1 MGINIKMCILPERLY
16 RMKVKK
22 YSGEL
27 VEFDIDRLKGS
38 LSKSGA
44 APDVVNEVW
53 ESMKPLLYEGIT
65 TRALY
70 KLAFRLLKKEADSFA
85 ARYSLKKA
93 LRDLGPAGYYF
104 EEWIAKLFEY
114 AQYQTI
120 TGQLLVGHS
129 VSHEVDVVAQ
139 NEKEMLLI
147 ECKFR
152 NTVDAKISVTTPM
165 YFLSRIKDLEGLD
178 FSFFDEKR
186 RFTAGWLA
194 TNAYMTTDSIQFANH
209 YGVQLLAWNYPP
221 ESSIKRR
228 VDHAGLYPVTCLT
241 TLVKAEKDKLLKQ
254 GCVLVKDVLD
264 DPSYLQSLN
273 LALRKER
280 RIIQE
285 ATELVN
291 HQK

>member
-1 MGINIKMCILPERLY
+1 
-16 RMKVKK
+16 MKVKK

-38 LSKSGA
+38 LAKSGA
-44 APDVVNEVW
+44 TPDVVNAVW
-53 ESMKPLLYEGIT
+53 ESMKPLVHEGIT

-104 EEWIAKLFEY
+104 EEWISRLFQH
-114 AQYQTI
+114 AQYQTV
-120 TGQLLVGHS
+120 TGQLLGGHS
-129 VSHEVDVVAQ
+129 VNHEVDVVAQ
-139 NEKEMLLI
+139 NKDKMLLI

-165 YFLSRIKDLEGLD
+165 YFLSRMKDLEGLD
-178 FSFFDEKR
+178 FSFFGEKR
-186 RFTAGWLA
+186 RFTAGWLI
-194 TNAYMTTDSIQFANH
+194 TNAYMTTDSIQFANY
-209 YGVQLLAWNYPP
+209 YGVHLLAWDYPP

-228 VDHAGLYPVTCLT
+228 VDNAGLYPVTCLT
-241 TLVKAEKDKLLKQ
+241 TLIKAEKDKLLQQ
-254 GCVLVKDVLD
+254 GCILVRDILD
-264 DPSYLQSLN
+264 NPAYLDS
-273 LALRKER
+273 LALTPHKEK
-280 RIIQE
+280 RIIRE

-291 HQK
+291 HQKN